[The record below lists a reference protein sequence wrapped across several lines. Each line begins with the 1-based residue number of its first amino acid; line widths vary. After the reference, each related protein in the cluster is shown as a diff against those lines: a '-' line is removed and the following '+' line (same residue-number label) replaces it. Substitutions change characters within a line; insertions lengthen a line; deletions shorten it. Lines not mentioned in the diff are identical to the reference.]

1 MYATLDVVFVE
12 DDATDAHFFERA
24 IRKADPNC
32 RVHRLSDGQAAVD
45 YIQDIAANRDPLP
58 KVLVLDIKLPKL
70 RGFEVLRA
78 IRNNPRTHFL
88 PVIMPSSS
96 TQQEDIDLA
105 YDLGANSYLNKPP
118 TMKQLSEV
126 VGTLID
132 FWVKNNRLPVGGNM
146 AA

>member
-1 MYATLDVVFVE
+1 MYTTLDVVYVE
-12 DDATDAHFFERA
+12 DDPTDAQFFERA

-32 RVHRLSDGQAAVD
+32 RVQRLSDGQAAVD
-45 YIQDIAANRDPLP
+45 YIHDVALKRDPLP

-78 IRNNPRTHFL
+78 IRDNPRTRYL
-88 PVIMPSSS
+88 PVVMLSSS

-118 TMKQLSEV
+118 TMKQLNEI
-126 VGTLID
+126 VGTLVD
-132 FWVKNNRLPVGGNM
+132 FWVKSNRLPVGTSM

>member
-1 MYATLDVVFVE
+1 MYTSLDIVFVE
-12 DDATDAHFFERA
+12 DDPTDAQFFQRA

-45 YIQDIAANRDPLP
+45 YIHDVAANRDPLP

-78 IRNNPRTHFL
+78 IRANPRTQHL
-88 PVIMPSSS
+88 PVIMLSSS

-118 TMKQLSEV
+118 TMKQLNEV

-132 FWVKNNRLPVGGNM
+132 FWVKNNRLPVNESM